1 MGHRSECLLRCSK
14 NTWEVHVHIKLNVT
28 LLKPQVDF
36 VQSFRNLD
44 GKIGDEYAALLF
56 LFNKLYGSYGTWSV
70 FCIEY

>member
-1 MGHRSECLLRCSK
+1 M
-14 NTWEVHVHIKLNVT
+14 TVHIKLNVT
-28 LLKPQVDF
+28 LLKPWVEF

-70 FCIEY
+70 SCIEY